1 MSLPKSPRAAANAVS
16 LVLTQVLG
24 CDRFPVDVEAVA
36 RELSQQ
42 WCPTSPITKID
53 GHKGLGRFEGAL
65 QQHPRGKYWRIK
77 YNADR
82 RPSRARFTIAHEFG
96 HYALHRELRTSFECS
111 ESDVSGQTEID
122 IERDADAFAST
133 LLMPL
138 DDLRRQVDGQRFDFE
153 LVKHCA
159 DRYGVSLTAAARQCA
174 EVSQQRVVVAF
185 ARDGAVTESWASKR
199 AFRSG
204 AFLRS
209 KRQVVEVPAA
219 SLAHHSRCDGIG
231 ASACLDASAWFPN
244 EPDGTRLTE
253 HTLVSHDHGSTMLL
267 LVLPKLDPTLTEPE
281 DAEDDLLEST
291 SMRFERS
298 GQRPA

>member
-1 MSLPKSPRAAANAVS
+1 VSLPTSPRAAANAVS
-16 LVLTQVLG
+16 RVLTEVLG
-24 CDRFPVDVEAVA
+24 QDRFPVDVETVA

-42 WCPTSPITKID
+42 WCPGSPITKIE
-53 GHKGLGRFEGAL
+53 GHKGVGRFEGAL
-65 QQHPRGKYWRIK
+65 QLHPRGKYWRIK
-77 YNADR
+77 FNADR
-82 RPSRARFTIAHEFG
+82 RPARVRFTIAHEFG
-96 HYALHRELRTSFECS
+96 HYALHRELRTMFECS

-122 IERDADAFAST
+122 IEREADAFAST

-174 EVSQQRVVVAF
+174 EVSEQRVIVAIV
-185 ARDGAVTESWASKR
+185 RDGALSRSWSSER
-199 AFRSG
+199 AYRSG
-204 AFLRS
+204 AYLRS
-209 KRQVVEVPAA
+209 RSQVVEVPAD
-219 SLAHHSRCDGIG
+219 SLAHHSRCNGIG
-231 ASACLDASAWFPN
+231 ASANLEACAWFPN
-244 EPDGTRLTE
+244 EAAGTRLTE
-253 HTLVSHDHGSTMLL
+253 HTLVSQDHDSTMLL
-267 LVLPKLDPTLTEPE
+267 LVLPKPDQTLTEPE

>member
-1 MSLPKSPRAAANAVS
+1 MSVRKSPRAAANAVS
-16 LVLTQVLG
+16 QVLTHVLG
-24 CDRFPVDVEAVA
+24 VDRFPVDVEGVA

-42 WCPTSPITKID
+42 WCPASPITKIE

-77 YNADR
+77 FNADR

-96 HYALHRELRTSFECS
+96 HYALHRDLRTVFECS
-111 ESDVSGQTEID
+111 ESDVSGQTESD

-138 DDLRRQVDGQRFDFE
+138 DDLRRQVDGQPFDFE

-174 EVSQQRVVVAF
+174 EVSEQRVVVAF
-185 ARDGAVTESWASKR
+185 VRDGAVAQAWASER
-199 AFRSG
+199 AYRSG
-204 AFLRS
+204 AYLRS
-209 KRQVVEVPAA
+209 RSQVVEVPAV
-219 SLAHHSRCDGIG
+219 SLAHQSRCDGIG
-231 ASACLDASAWFPN
+231 ASASLEASVWFPN
-244 EPDGTRLTE
+244 EADGTRLTE
-253 HTLVSHDHGSTMLL
+253 HTLVSQDPESTMLL
-267 LVLPKLDPTLTEPE
+267 LVLPKLDPTLAYPE
-281 DAEDDLLEST
+281 DTDDDLLEST

-298 GQRPA
+298 GQRP

>member
-24 CDRFPVDVEAVA
+24 RDRFPVDVEAVA

-42 WCPTSPITKID
+42 WCPASPITQIE
-53 GHKGLGRFEGAL
+53 GHNGLGRFEGAL

-77 YNADR
+77 FNADR

-96 HYALHRELRTSFECS
+96 HYALHRELRTFFECS

-122 IERDADAFAST
+122 IERQADAFAST

-174 EVSQQRVVVAF
+174 EVSEQRVVVAVVH
-185 ARDGAVTESWASKR
+185 DGALSRSWSSER
-199 AFRSG
+199 AYRSG
-204 AFLRS
+204 AYLRS
-209 KRQVVEVPAA
+209 RSQVVEVPVA

-231 ASACLDASAWFPN
+231 ASASLDAGVWFSN
-244 EPDGTRLTE
+244 EPDGTLLTE
-253 HTLVSHDHGSTMLL
+253 HTLVSHDHDSTMLL
-267 LVLPKLDPTLTEPE
+267 LVLPKLDPTLAEPE

-291 SMRFERS
+291 AVRFERS

>member
-16 LVLTQVLG
+16 LVLSKVLG
-24 CDRFPVDVEAVA
+24 ADRFPIDVEAVA
-36 RELSQQ
+36 LEMSRL
-42 WCPTSPITKID
+42 WCPRSPITKVE
-53 GHKGLGRFEGAL
+53 GHRDLGRFEGAL
-65 QQHPRGKYWRIK
+65 QQHPQGKYWRIK
-77 YNADR
+77 FNADR

-96 HYALHRELRTSFECS
+96 HYALHRDLRTSFECS
-111 ESDVSGQTEID
+111 ESDVSGRTEID

-138 DDLRRQVDGQRFDFE
+138 DDLRRQIDGQRFDFE

-174 EVSQQRVVVAF
+174 EVSEQRVVVAF
-185 ARDGAVTESWASKR
+185 ARDGAVTESWASRR

-209 KRQVVEVPAA
+209 KRQIVEVPAA
-219 SLAHHSRCDGIG
+219 SLAHRSRCDGIG
-231 ASACLDASAWFPN
+231 ASACLDASTWFPS
-244 EPDGTRLTE
+244 EPMGTLLTE
-253 HTLVSHDHGSTMLL
+253 HTLVSHDHDSTMLL

-281 DAEDDLLEST
+281 DSEDDLLEST

-298 GQRPA
+298 GQRTA